1 MNSNP
6 RELADIRLVGGRPSL
21 DFVNTVHERY
31 VEPREDYLRD
41 GRQYLAWAQAAGV
54 LDRAEAERIQ
64 AADGVTPGVM
74 SEVRRLREHLHEIFV
89 ARIHERAPDAA
100 ALAALDQWV
109 QRAWRGST
117 VVADGTAVQLAWRP
131 EAIDAVLPLRRIA
144 LDALEI
150 IRATPRERLKECA
163 STRGCGWLF
172 LDESKNNSRRWCCMD
187 SCGTQEKMRRYR
199 SAP

>member
-1 MNSNP
+1 MP
-6 RELADIRLVGGRPSL
+6 RELADIRLIGGRPSL

-31 VEPREDYLRD
+31 VEPREDYLCD
-41 GRQYLAWAQAAGV
+41 GRQYLAWAQAVGA
-54 LDRAEAERIQ
+54 LDRAEAERIE
-64 AADGVTPGVM
+64 AEDGVTAGVM

-89 ARIHERAPDAA
+89 ARIRDHVPDAA

-117 VVADGTAVQLAWRP
+117 VVANGSEVQLAWRP
-131 EAIDAVLPLRRIA
+131 EAVDAVLPLRRIA

-163 STRGCGWLF
+163 STQGCGWLF

-187 SCGTQEKMRRYR
+187 SCGTQDKMRRYR
-199 SAP
+199 SAL